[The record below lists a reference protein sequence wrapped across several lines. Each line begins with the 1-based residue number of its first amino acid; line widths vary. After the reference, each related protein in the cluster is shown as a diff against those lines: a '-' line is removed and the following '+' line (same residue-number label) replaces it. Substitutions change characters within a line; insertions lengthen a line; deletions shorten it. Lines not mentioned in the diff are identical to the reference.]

1 MGPHICL
8 LFDGEDAIIKSST
21 ILTARSADEARS
33 KAQALL
39 EQTPGAAG
47 FELWLNGDRVFVH
60 FPDRNKSAR
69 N

>member
-21 ILTARSADEARS
+21 ILTARTPAEAQT

-47 FELWLNGDRVFVH
+47 FELWLNGDRVFIH
-60 FPDRNKSAR
+60 FPSRNKSAQ